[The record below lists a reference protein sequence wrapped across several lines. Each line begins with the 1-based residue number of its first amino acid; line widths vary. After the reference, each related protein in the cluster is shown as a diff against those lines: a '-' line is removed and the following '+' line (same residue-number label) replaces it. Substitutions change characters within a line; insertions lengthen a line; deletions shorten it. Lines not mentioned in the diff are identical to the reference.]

1 MPLRVRERLSDTLL
15 RMGAQAT
22 LDRQQMERSIAAD
35 QNARGYPGAL
45 AALRTAQL
53 FDSALL
59 WLGWRLQPRNL
70 SRQ

>member
-1 MPLRVRERLSDTLL
+1 MSMRVRERLSDTLL
-15 RMGAQAT
+15 RMGAEAA
-22 LDRQQMERSIAAD
+22 LDRQVMERSVAAD
-35 QNARGYPGAL
+35 PTARGYPGAI

-70 SRQ
+70 APH